1 MPPKNPGMRRSRLL
15 SIREQLGGGNIGE
28 TNGLPN
34 TGPSGDLIKGSGFS
48 RRVPRAPGRH
58 RLWPDCDW
66 HVEPALQ
73 MGNSSPGACS

>member
-15 SIREQLGGGNIGE
+15 SIRAARRREHRR
-28 TNGLPN
+28 NGLPN